1 LAYIFHKSKL
11 FKNTLHLFGKF
22 NILKLEYG
30 IVLFM
35 KAMCFDGKNMNYDE
49 NFPDPKLDEV
59 LVRVNLAGICGTDLE
74 ILDGYMAYNGILGH
88 EFVGIVEKSE
98 NPKLVGKR
106 VVGEI
111 NAGCGKCNYC
121 EKGLDRHCPNRTV
134 LGILKRDG
142 AFAEFLSLPEKN
154 LHLIP
159 DSITDEQAVFVEPL
173 AAAFEIK
180 EQVMLQSQW
189 SVAVVGDGRLAQL
202 IIQVL
207 KLTCP
212 NITCFGRHK
221 SKLESLINTG
231 VKIKIG
237 IESSDE
243 QSFDLVVEAT
253 GSNSGFADTMKLIKP
268 RGTVILKSTIASRE
282 NLDLT
287 PAVVNEIT
295 LVGSR
300 CGLFKP
306 AIDAL
311 STGIVSV
318 DSMVDST
325 FPLEKFSEAIKHAKK
340 PDTLKVFLKP

>member
-1 LAYIFHKSKL
+1 M
-11 FKNTLHLFGKF
+11 
-22 NILKLEYG
+22 IL
-30 IVLFM
+30 M
-35 KAMCFDGKNMNYDE
+35 KAACFDGKNMNYDE
-49 NFPDPKLDEV
+49 SYPDPKSDEV
-59 LVRVNLAGICGTDLE
+59 LVRVSLAGICGTDLE

-88 EFVGIVEKSE
+88 EFVGTVEKSKNSE
-98 NPKLVGKR
+98 LIGKR

-111 NAGCGKCNYC
+111 NAGCGICDFC
-121 EKGLDRHCPNRTV
+121 EKELDRHCPNRTV
-134 LGILKRDG
+134 LGISKRDG
-142 AFAEFLSLPEKN
+142 AFAEYLSLPEKN
-154 LHLIP
+154 LHVIP

-180 EQVMLQSQW
+180 EQVTLRPQW

-207 KLTCP
+207 KLTCS

-221 SKLESLINTG
+221 SKLESLVNIG

-237 IESSDE
+237 IVSSDE
-243 QSFDLVVEAT
+243 QLFDLVVEAT
-253 GSNSGFADTMKLIKP
+253 GSNSGFTDTMKLIKP
-268 RGTVILKSTIASRE
+268 RGTVVLKSTIASKE

-287 PAVVNEIT
+287 PTIVNEIT

-311 STGIVSV
+311 SSGIISV
-318 DSMVDST
+318 DSMIDST
-325 FPLEKFSEAIKHAKK
+325 YLLEKFSDAIEHAKK
-340 PDTLKVFLKP
+340 PNTLKVFLKP

>member
-1 LAYIFHKSKL
+1 
-11 FKNTLHLFGKF
+11 
-22 NILKLEYG
+22 
-30 IVLFM
+30 M
-35 KAMCFDGKNMNYDE
+35 KATCFDGKNMKYEENYPE
-49 NFPDPKLDEV
+49 PNTGEV

-74 ILDGYMAYNGILGH
+74 ILDGYMGYKGILGH
-88 EFVGIVEKSE
+88 EFVGTVEKADNSS
-98 NPKLVGKR
+98 LIGKR

-111 NAGCGKCNYC
+111 NAGCGVC
-121 EKGLDRHCPNRTV
+121 ESCQKGMDRHCPNRTV

-154 LHLIP
+154 LHVIP

-180 EQVMLQSQW
+180 EQVSLQPQW
-189 SVAVVGDGRLAQL
+189 RVAVVGDGRLAQL
-202 IIQVL
+202 IIRVL

-212 NITCFGRHK
+212 NITCFGKHK
-221 SKLESLINTG
+221 NKLEGLINIG

-237 IESSDE
+237 IEKSDE

-287 PAVVNEIT
+287 PTIINEIT
-295 LVGSR
+295 LIGSR

-311 STGIVSV
+311 ATGMVSV
-318 DSMVDST
+318 DSMIDST
-325 FPLEKFSEAIKHAKK
+325 YPLEKFSEAIEHAKK

>member
-1 LAYIFHKSKL
+1 
-11 FKNTLHLFGKF
+11 
-22 NILKLEYG
+22 
-30 IVLFM
+30 M
-35 KAMCFDGKNMNYDE
+35 KATCFDGKNMHFDE
-49 NFPDPKLDEV
+49 NYPDPKPGEV

-74 ILDGYMAYNGILGH
+74 ILDGYMEYDGILGH
-88 EFVGIVEKSE
+88 EFVGTVERSE
-98 NPKLVGKR
+98 NPDLIGKR

-111 NAGCGKCNYC
+111 NAGCGVCESC
-121 EKGLDRHCPNRTV
+121 EKGMSRHCPNRTV

-142 AFAEFLSLPEKN
+142 AFAEYLSLPEKN
-154 LHLIP
+154 LHVIP

-180 EQVMLQSQW
+180 EQVTLQSQW

-221 SKLESLINTG
+221 NKLESLINIG

-237 IESSDE
+237 IEKSDE
-243 QSFDLVVEAT
+243 QSFDLVIEAT
-253 GSNSGFADTMKLIKP
+253 GSNSGFSDTMKLIKP

-287 PAVVNEIT
+287 PTVVNEIT
-295 LVGSR
+295 LIGSR

-311 STGIVSV
+311 ATGVVSV
-318 DSMVDST
+318 DSMIDST
-325 FPLEKFSEAIKHAKK
+325 FPLEKFSEAITHAKK